1 MVLYGVLGKFEAYD
15 RNGSATVAGARKP
28 ATLLAALLL
37 HPNAWVGVNQLV
49 DVIWHEQDTPASAE
63 QNLKT
68 YVWQLRRTLTELH
81 GGHRIDSRTGAYRIR
96 VEPGDLDIGV
106 AENLETAADHARVDG
121 DAAGAVTCLTEA
133 LLLWRGEPYEGLPDE
148 LTASAVA
155 RADQLRRRL
164 REKLADGY
172 ACQGRHDVAARLLQV
187 LTEEDPLR
195 EESWARLVRALHR
208 SGQRAEALTAFQR
221 ARSVLSAELGV
232 EPGPEL
238 VAAHRSALAAEA
250 VLTRRDLPR
259 TVADF
264 MGREPELERIRAV
277 LSGTSNA
284 VPVLV
289 LDGMP
294 GAGKTALAVHAAHEF
309 ASAYPDGQLFVDLHA
324 SLPPSTVLAR
334 LLRAAG
340 APVPADPEEREAVW
354 RGELAGRRLLLVL
367 DDAADAAQV
376 RPLLPGSPGCAVVIT
391 TRNRALWLEGATSL
405 TTEPLP
411 VHYARQLFPGAP
423 GEIFTHCGGLPAA
436 IRAVSAMLRNR
447 PLWTIDALTA
457 ELAALFDSAFRALS
471 PLESRVLS
479 LGASHLQVDAVT
491 AAELTGLE
499 VQVAQ
504 QVLDSLFDRH
514 LLIEPSPGRY
524 SWHIVVR
531 DQVKRQALIGVTR

>member
-1 MVLYGVLGKFEAYD
+1 MRFGVLGRFEAYD
-15 RNGSATVAGARKP
+15 RNGAAAVAGARKP
-28 ATLLAALLL
+28 TILLTALLL
-37 HPNAWVGVNQLV
+37 HPNAWIGVNQLV
-49 DVIWHEQDTPASAE
+49 DVIWQEQDTPASAE

-68 YVWQLRRTLTELH
+68 YIWQLRRTLTGLH
-81 GGHRIDSRTGAYRIR
+81 GGHRIESRPGAYRIR
-96 VEPGDLDIGV
+96 VESGDLDIGV

-148 LTASAVA
+148 LTASAVS

-172 ACQGRHDVAARLLQV
+172 ACQGRYDVAARLLQV
-187 LTEEDPLR
+187 LTEEDPLH
-195 EESWARLVRALHR
+195 EGSWARLVRALHR
-208 SGQRAEALTAFQR
+208 SGQRSEALAAYQR
-221 ARSVLSAELGV
+221 ARAVLSAELGV

-238 VAAHRSALAAEA
+238 VAAHRSALDTG
-250 VLTRRDLPR
+250 LTRRDLPR

-264 MGREPELERIRAV
+264 LGREPELNRIRAV
-277 LSGTSNA
+277 LGGKTTA

-294 GAGKTALAVHAAHEF
+294 GAGKTALAVHAAHEV
-309 ASAYPDGQLFVDLHA
+309 ADAYPDGQLFVDLHA
-324 SLPPSTVLAR
+324 GLPPSTVLAR

-340 APVPADPEEREAVW
+340 APVPTDPDEREAVW

-376 RPLLPGSPGCAVVIT
+376 RPLLPGTPGCAVVIT
-391 TRNRALWLEGATSL
+391 TRNRGLWLAGATAL

-423 GEIFTHCGGLPAA
+423 GEVFTHCGGLPAA

-457 ELAALFDSAFRALS
+457 ELATLFEPAFRALS
-471 PLESRVLS
+471 AIESRVLA
-479 LGASHLQVDAVT
+479 LGTSHIQVDAAVT
-491 AAELTGLE
+491 AELTDLE
-499 VQVAQ
+499 VPVAQ
-504 QVLDSLFDRH
+504 EVLDSLFGRH
-514 LLIEPSPGRY
+514 LMTQPSPGRY

-531 DQVKRQALIGVTR
+531 DQVKRQALIGAAR